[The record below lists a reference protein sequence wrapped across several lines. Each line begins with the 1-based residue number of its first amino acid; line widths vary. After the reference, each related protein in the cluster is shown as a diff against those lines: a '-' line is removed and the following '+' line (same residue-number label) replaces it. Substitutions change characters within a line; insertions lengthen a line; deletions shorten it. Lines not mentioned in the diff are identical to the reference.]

1 MDLVKKFW
9 MDWDTRILLQ
19 STKCFVNRGLTTRR
33 SKVVAFYNEWFI
45 LFSLQLRMNSKS
57 SCMPVVKNLHPES
70 KRSLNLK
77 GYESLRN
84 HCYTGILK
92 LEVVE
97 TLYKDSQML
106 RRTKL
111 VSTKRESK
119 PLFLRNSSFQ
129 VEGIA
134 KTREAVTINVLLQK
148 WNMTC
153 LCIGPLIDH
162 NGENQHTYLGLV
174 LPF

>member
-1 MDLVKKFW
+1 M
-9 MDWDTRILLQ
+9 
-19 STKCFVNRGLTTRR
+19 
-33 SKVVAFYNEWFI
+33 
-45 LFSLQLRMNSKS
+45 
-57 SCMPVVKNLHPES
+57 
-70 KRSLNLK
+70 K

-84 HCYTGILK
+84 HCYTGSLK

-148 WNMTC
+148 
-153 LCIGPLIDH
+153 
-162 NGENQHTYLGLV
+162 
-174 LPF
+174 